1 MKTYVP
7 RKKEIGTD
15 WWVVDAEG
23 LTLGRLA
30 TEVALRIQGKHK
42 PGYTPFLVTGD
53 HVVVVNAA
61 KVRLTG
67 NKWTEKL
74 YRRHSGQPGGLKE
87 VSASEL
93 RARHPERLVEYAV
106 WGMLPKGPLGR
117 RLARRLKVYAGPDH
131 PHEAQRPRPLPVRA
145 LRQAV

>member
-1 MKTYVP
+1 M
-7 RKKEIGTD
+7 
-15 WWVVDAEG
+15 
-23 LTLGRLA
+23 
-30 TEVALRIQGKHK
+30 
-42 PGYTPFLVTGD
+42 
-53 HVVVVNAA
+53 VNAA

-67 NKWTEKL
+67 DKWKEKL

-131 PHEAQRPRPLPVRA
+131 PHEAQRPTPLPLHAR
-145 LRQAV
+145 RQAG